1 MKRKLI
7 LTEDGSHSIFV
18 PELNE
23 HYHSTHGA
31 VQESMHVF
39 IEAGLIPMLEKK
51 KKINILEIGL
61 GTGLN
66 VALSLLQAEK
76 KNVQINYVGVEAYP
90 LSLAEGSQ
98 LNFHEIKGGDKMRE
112 AIMKIHT
119 NNRKYPFYL
128 GESFILNYL
137 EAKLEEVNFPND
149 SFDLVYFDAF
159 APDVQPELWTKEVF
173 DKLYRA
179 MAYEGFLLTYSAKG
193 EVRRNMKE
201 VGFEIEKLPGVGGK
215 REMTRAFKKIADF
228 DHHEHE

>member
-1 MKRKLI
+1 MKRELI
-7 LTEDGSHSIFV
+7 VTEDGSHSIFV

-39 IEAGLIPMLEKK
+39 IEAGLKPILTRKRE
-51 KKINILEIGL
+51 INVLEIGL

-66 VALSLLQAEK
+66 AALSLLVSDEFKAK
-76 KNVQINYVGVEAYP
+76 INYVGVEAYP
-90 LSLAEGSQ
+90 LSLSEGSQ
-98 LNFHEIKGGDKMRE
+98 LNFHEITGGNKMRE
-112 AIMKIHT
+112 TIMKIHS

-128 GESFILNYL
+128 GENFILNYL
-137 EAKLEEVNFPND
+137 EAKLEDVGFPND

-159 APDVQPELWTKEVF
+159 APDVQPELWSKEIF
-173 DKLYRA
+173 EKLYQS
-179 MAYEGFLLTYSAKG
+179 MKFEGYLLTYSAKG

-228 DHHEHE
+228 HHHEH